1 MTLNYICIC
10 RVLSSLAQV
19 APMLESLMANRTDLK
34 QSLWSVNVWLEQSAF
49 VMKKLEGKFKVCICV
64 NGVIKFS

>member
-1 MTLNYICIC
+1 
-10 RVLSSLAQV
+10 
-19 APMLESLMANRTDLK
+19 MANRTDLK

-64 NGVIKFS
+64 NGVLTLAEFKSFWFSDNTPDFGNHEKCPKEQR